1 MRSPSAPDAE
11 NVRGRTTRRS
21 CLLSSAWATVVL
33 AWGAQAL
40 AQAPVEAPVVAA
52 PESDAPEYETVIRP
66 GRDPAVPK
74 EDLTAS
80 ASVITADRTPRS
92 GETLP
97 RLLSELPGAAVTRYG
112 SYGSLSTLSLR
123 GSPPNQVAVYVD
135 GVPLA
140 GALTGT
146 VDLGLVPSTST
157 QRIEVYRGQ
166 SPLPFGSSAMGGIVS
181 ITSETPAVS
190 GVQLETGGGSFQTRH
205 AGGSAAL
212 VRPGG
217 SLVARLNLF
226 RSQADFPYHSDN
238 GTLFDPRDDQTLR
251 RQNNDLEQIDG
262 SLRGTL
268 AAGSGR
274 QLWLSLSGLQREQ
287 GLPARGILQ
296 SYATRLA
303 RRRLALSANLEST
316 DDLGPG
322 SRLRATVYA
331 LGSQQRLRDPMGE
344 VTLVNTS
351 TRDHALTAG
360 ATSFGS
366 RPVGSGG
373 LVLSALLDVRH
384 EGYFPEDLT
393 REAQRLPGRREFGA
407 SAITATQWF
416 QGPQLE
422 LLASVRGELAHDR
435 VSPEDDV
442 SGQPAAATRP
452 ETYLQPIFRVG
463 ASQTPHPS
471 LRLRANAGR
480 YARLPTLFERYG
492 NAGNIKGN
500 ANLVPESGFNADLGV
515 TWRTPSPELLERRLP
530 AVVVMDAAVFAADS
544 KNLIHFEQK
553 GYFAG
558 YENVAR
564 ARSLG
569 GELSLDV
576 QAVGVMHLYLKGTA
590 IDARDRSGDAAHDG
604 RRLPQLPALRGY
616 VRPELRDL
624 PLGRR
629 FSAGLYGEL
638 ESTGHRFQDRANETP
653 QQGGTIL
660 GAGASLA
667 YRPAQ
672 LRAVFSAYN
681 LGNQLAPDVLDFPT
695 PGRSFF
701 LTLQFAHSKQENH

>member
-1 MRSPSAPDAE
+1 M
-11 NVRGRTTRRS
+11 
-21 CLLSSAWATVVL
+21 
-33 AWGAQAL
+33 
-40 AQAPVEAPVVAA
+40 VAA
-52 PESDAPEYETVIRP
+52 PESGAPEYETVIRP

-316 DDLGPG
+316 DDLGAG

-344 VTLVNTS
+344 ITLVNTS

-373 LVLSALLDVRH
+373 LVLSALLDARH

-407 SAITATQWF
+407 AAITATQWF

-422 LLASVRGELAHDR
+422 LLASVRGELAHDLI
-435 VSPEDDV
+435 SPEDDV
-442 SGQPAAATRP
+442 GGQPAAATRP
-452 ETYLQPIFRVG
+452 ETYLQPIFRLG

-515 TWRTPSPELLERRLP
+515 TWRTPSAEGPERRLL
-530 AVVVMDAAVFAADS
+530 AVIVMDAAVFAADS
-544 KNLIHFEQK
+544 KNLIHFEQDELLRRVQER
-553 GYFAG
+553 GPGAQSGRRAVAG
-558 YENVAR
+558 RAGGAGGAPLPQGHGHRRPGSQRRRRPRRPAAAAAAGAARVRPAR
-564 ARSLG
+564 AARLAARPPLQRPGCTASWRAPAAASRIGPTRRPSRGAPSWAPAPRSPTG
-569 GELSLDV
+569 PPSCGRCSAPTTSATSWRPTCWISRRRAAPSSSPCSSPIPNRRTIDDYPLD
-576 QAVGVMHLYLKGTA
+576 
-590 IDARDRSGDAAHDG
+590 
-604 RRLPQLPALRGY
+604 
-616 VRPELRDL
+616 
-624 PLGRR
+624 
-629 FSAGLYGEL
+629 
-638 ESTGHRFQDRANETP
+638 
-653 QQGGTIL
+653 
-660 GAGASLA
+660 
-667 YRPAQ
+667 
-672 LRAVFSAYN
+672 
-681 LGNQLAPDVLDFPT
+681 
-695 PGRSFF
+695 
-701 LTLQFAHSKQENH
+701 

>member
-1 MRSPSAPDAE
+1 MAALALAAPVHAQQAPDRE
-11 NVRGRTTRRS
+11 TSGD
-21 CLLSSAWATVVL
+21 
-33 AWGAQAL
+33 
-40 AQAPVEAPVVAA
+40 
-52 PESDAPEYETVIRP
+52 ESPAYETVVRP
-66 GRDPAVPK
+66 ERDASVPK

-97 RLLSELPGAAVTRYG
+97 RLLSELPGAAVTRHG
-112 SYGSLSTLSLR
+112 SHGSLSTLSLR

-140 GALTGT
+140 GALAGT
-146 VDLGLVPSTST
+146 VDLGLVPTSIT

-181 ITSETPAVS
+181 ITSETPGSS
-190 GVQLETGGGSFQTRH
+190 GIALETGGGSFETRQ
-205 AGGSAAL
+205 AGGSVAL

-226 RSQADFPYHSDN
+226 RSRADFPYRSDN

-251 RQNNDLEQIDG
+251 RQNNDLDQLDG

-268 AAGSGR
+268 AIAGGR

-296 SYATRLA
+296 SYATRLG
-303 RRRLALSANLEST
+303 RRRLALSANLESA

-344 VTLVNTS
+344 ITFVNTS

-360 ATSFGS
+360 ATTFGS
-366 RPVGSGG
+366 RPVGDGG
-373 LVLSALLDVRH
+373 LVLSALLDARH
-384 EGYFPEDLT
+384 EGYFPEDLAH
-393 REAQRLPGRREFGA
+393 EPQRLPGRREFA
-407 SAITATQWF
+407 AAALTATRWF
-416 QGPQLE
+416 QAPQLE
-422 LLASVRGELAHDR
+422 LLASVRGELAHDQ
-435 VSPEDDV
+435 VSPDNDV

-452 ETYLQPIFRVG
+452 ETYRQPIFRMG
-463 ASQTPHPS
+463 ATQTPHPAV
-471 LRLRANAGR
+471 RLRANAGR

-492 NAGNIKGN
+492 NAGNILGN
-500 ANLVPESGFNADLGV
+500 ADLVPESGLNADVGV
-515 TWRTPSPELLERRLP
+515 TWRPGPERPLG
-530 AVVVMDAAVFAADS
+530 AVLDAALFAADS

-558 YENVAR
+558 FENVAR

-569 GELSLDV
+569 GELSLDLA
-576 QAVGVMHLYLKGTA
+576 AVRVVHLYLKGTA

-604 RRLPQLPALRGY
+604 KRLPQLPALRGY
-616 VRPELRDL
+616 LRPELRDL
-624 PLGRR
+624 PLGRG
-629 FSAGLYGEL
+629 FAAGLYGEL
-638 ESTGHRFQDRANETP
+638 ESTGRRYQDRANQLP
-653 QQGGTIL
+653 QRGRTVF
-660 GAGASLA
+660 GAGGSLA
-667 YRPAQ
+667 YRPAE

-681 LGNQLAPDVLDFPT
+681 LGGELAPDVLDFPT

-701 LTLQFAHSKQENH
+701 LTLQFAHSQQESSR